1 MATGYLLIIFG
12 QIILIF
18 FLSRL
23 TINELFYFLRVFFKK
38 EKIIYSLVSFLFFP
52 GTVIHEMAHFV
63 TATIL
68 NLKVYEIR
76 LFPQWEKNQIKLGS
90 VFYEKKDFVRGIL
103 VGVAP
108 IFFGL
113 IFFWFLAKFHLFP
126 NSQLG
131 LNILFGYIV
140 FTVSSTMFSSK
151 QDLIEFGLIVPL
163 LIIIIGIIYVF
174 NIRLDIL
181 LDNKLLKDGLNSFFQ
196 DINFYLFFS
205 LIVNAVLI
213 IFFKIFRILLHK

>member
-23 TINELFYFLRVFFKK
+23 TINELFYFLRVFYKK

-90 VFYEKKDFVRGIL
+90 VFFEKKICKRYTGW
-103 VGVAP
+103 GGA

-140 FTVSSTMFSSK
+140 FTVSSTMFSSNK
-151 QDLIEFGLIVPL
+151 YLIEFGLM
-163 LIIIIGIIYVF
+163 F
-174 NIRLDIL
+174 
-181 LDNKLLKDGLNSFFQ
+181 
-196 DINFYLFFS
+196 LF
-205 LIVNAVLI
+205 
-213 IFFKIFRILLHK
+213 

>member
-1 MATGYLLIIFG
+1 
-12 QIILIF
+12 
-18 FLSRL
+18 
-23 TINELFYFLRVFFKK
+23 
-38 EKIIYSLVSFLFFP
+38 LVSFLFFP
-52 GTVIHEMAHFV
+52 GTVIHEMGHFV
-63 TATIL
+63 AATVL

-76 LFPQWEKNQIKLGS
+76 LFPQWKKNQIKLGS
-90 VFYEKKDFVRGIL
+90 VFYEKKDFLRGIL

-126 NSQLG
+126 NSQIG
-131 LNILFGYIV
+131 LNIFFGYII
-140 FTVSSTMFSSK
+140 FSVSSTMFSSK

-163 LIIIIGIIYVF
+163 LIIIIGMIYIF

-181 LDNKLLKDGLNSFFQ
+181 LDNRLLKEGLNSFFK
-196 DINFYLFFS
+196 DISFYLFFS
-205 LIVNAVLI
+205 IIINTVLI